1 MHLFGTFT
9 KGKLFKITENQI
21 NKNLSR
27 NMTRLGSAPYSWA
40 GGIYFWERLGH
51 FFKVKGRSLQSAWQ
65 VCQSLSQQCT
75 VRRLKASARDRTT
88 FFFGPNETRDGN
100 GSELIKKY
108 LVETC
113 QGSKHYLGHIHV
125 KDWIKFIRGI
135 RNKEKNKYQKKKKNQ
150 QMRHKLYKCQK
161 YVFFK
166 LWK

>member
-1 MHLFGTFT
+1 M
-9 KGKLFKITENQI
+9 
-21 NKNLSR
+21 
-27 NMTRLGSAPYSWA
+27 A
-40 GGIYFWERLGH
+40 
-51 FFKVKGRSLQSAWQ
+51 
-65 VCQSLSQQCT
+65 SLSKSFTAVHCQ
-75 VRRLKASARDRTT
+75 ASQGICSRQDN

-135 RNKEKNKYQKKKKNQ
+135 RNKEKNKYQKKKKTQ

-166 LWK
+166 L